1 MKAMARTGQ
10 LQNGWASPTGT
21 GLSAALKPRRA
32 PGFPPSGSI
41 PDAVF
46 AASLRHFVT
55 RRECGGSAKREEE

>member
-32 PGFPPSGSI
+32 PGFPPSGSLCRVLDYTEH
-41 PDAVF
+41 PAL
-46 AASLRHFVT
+46 SRRFV
-55 RRECGGSAKREEE
+55 R